1 MKKILKIM
9 LSIYIVLAFVFGVFG
24 MVLDVLDTLCI
35 LFISPQT
42 YNIILTFLWLFY
54 LPGILFLFV
63 KFVSKKLKR

>member
-9 LSIYIVLAFVFGVFG
+9 LSIYIVLTFVFGVFG

-42 YNIILTFLWLFY
+42 YNIILTFYGYFTYLVYYFY
-54 LPGILFLFV
+54 LLNSFQ
-63 KFVSKKLKR
+63 RN